1 MPKITTKN
9 VGAGGSWKVIDERP
23 DPSVVKQLTPHSC
36 VAAVG
41 EMLLRSR
48 GISVSQQE
56 IIDIIGELSTPEHLA
71 RALNNIDG
79 LRWYG
84 GFIDPDDP
92 APLNDRY
99 EFGVVFRD
107 GQPLGHMVY
116 VTHFAEAFVYVLD
129 PWEGTSY
136 RMSRTEFSSVWDGGV
151 VFIWNS

>member
-1 MPKITTKN
+1 MPNITTKK

-23 DPSVVKQLTPHSC
+23 DPSVVKQLTPFSC

-41 EMLLRSR
+41 EMLLNSR
-48 GISVSQQE
+48 GISMSQQE

-71 RALNNIDG
+71 QALNEIDSV
-79 LRWYG
+79 RWYG

-92 APLNDRY
+92 AALDERY

-107 GQPLGHMVY
+107 GQSLGHMVF
-116 VTHFAEAFVYVLD
+116 VTHFAEALVYVMD

-136 RMSRTEFSSVWDGGV
+136 KMARTEFSNVWDGGV
-151 VFIWNS
+151 VIIWNS